1 MGLIM
6 PRRADLTHDV
16 TRRVEDFVVI
26 VLLPLFF
33 VVTGLRVQVGLLDR
47 PELWLLTLA
56 LLAVAIAGKW
66 VGALGAARFTG
77 FPPRESA
84 AIAALMNTRG
94 LTELIVL
101 NIGLELG
108 VVTPALFTALV
119 LVALVTTFMTGPVL
133 RLIDP
138 AGRLAVRPEDEL
150 AAATGAPAPER
161 AILVAP
167 QDGRHL
173 DALLELAGPLAR
185 SQPPREL
192 LVARLLVPSRIATGP
207 AADDHELTQVAADL
221 HRRRER
227 LLAAGLA
234 VRTVAFTTADP
245 AGDLLRLAAEQPI
258 DLVLLDGRRPLLGE
272 GVPRGPVGEVLLAAP
287 CDVAVLVQRERAPVG
302 AGPGRPVLV
311 PFGGADHDWAALEL
325 GAWVASS
332 TGAPLRLLGAAGDD
346 AGRRDASRLLGNAS
360 LVLQQLAGVA
370 AEPLLIEPGRK
381 GVLRAADGAGL
392 LVVGLSE
399 RWRSEGLGATRA
411 EIARSAPVPTLFVRR
426 GARQGALA
434 TPDSATRFAWSSI
447 GPEPPGTERTPSG
460 N

>member
-1 MGLIM
+1 
-6 PRRADLTHDV
+6 
-16 TRRVEDFVVI
+16 
-26 VLLPLFF
+26 
-33 VVTGLRVQVGLLDR
+33 
-47 PELWLLTLA
+47 
-56 LLAVAIAGKW
+56 
-66 VGALGAARFTG
+66 
-77 FPPRESA
+77 
-84 AIAALMNTRG
+84 
-94 LTELIVL
+94 
-101 NIGLELG
+101 

-150 AAATGAPAPER
+150 AAAATGAPAPER

-185 SQPPREL
+185 SQPAREL
-192 LVARLLVPSRIATGP
+192 LVARLLVPSRIATGA

-221 HRRRER
+221 HRRRDR

-245 AGDLLRLAAEQPI
+245 AGDLLRLAAERPI
-258 DLVLLDGRRPLLGE
+258 DLILLDGRRPLLGE

-287 CDVAVLVQRERAPVG
+287 CDVAVLVQRERGPVA

-332 TGAPLRLLGAAGDD
+332 RGAPLRLLGAAADDD
-346 AGRRDASRLLGNAS
+346 AGRRDASRLLANAS
-360 LVLQQLAGVA
+360 LVLQQLAGVP
-370 AEPLLIEPGRK
+370 AEPLLIEPGRE
-381 GVLRAADGAGL
+381 GVLRAAEGAGL

-399 RWRSEGLGATRA
+399 RWREEGLGATRA
-411 EIARSAPVPTLFVRR
+411 EIARSAPVATLFVRR
-426 GARQGALA
+426 GGHQGALA
-434 TPDSATRFAWSSI
+434 PPDEVTRFAWSSI
-447 GPEPPGTERTPSG
+447 GPEPPGATSG
-460 N
+460 

>member
-1 MGLIM
+1 M
-6 PRRADLTHDV
+6 PRDAGLTEDV
-16 TRRVEDFVVI
+16 THRIEDFVVI

-33 VVTGLRVQVGLLDR
+33 AYTGLKTNIGLLDR
-47 PELWLLTLA
+47 PELWLITLV
-56 LLAVAIAGKW
+56 LLGVAIAGKW
-66 VGALGAARFTG
+66 IGALGAARLTG
-77 FPPRESA
+77 FPPREAS

-138 AGRLAVRPEDEL
+138 GGVLAVQPEDEL

-173 DALLELAGPLAR
+173 DALLELAEPLAR
-185 SQPPREL
+185 SQPAREL
-192 LVARLLVPSRIATGP
+192 VLARLLVPSRSATGP
-207 AADDHELTQVAADL
+207 ASDDHELTQVAADL

-227 LLAAGLA
+227 LRAAGLA
-234 VRTVAFTTADP
+234 VRTVAFTAADP
-245 AGDLLRLAAEQPI
+245 AADLLRLAAEQPI
-258 DLVLLDGRRPLLGE
+258 DLILLDGRRPLLGE
-272 GVPRGPVGEVLLAAP
+272 GVPRGPVGEVLLRAP
-287 CDVAVLVQRERAPVG
+287 CDVAVLVQRERGPIAVG
-302 AGPGRPVLV
+302 PAHPVLV

-325 GAWVASS
+325 GAWLASS
-332 TGAPLRLLGAAGDD
+332 RGAPLRLLGAAGDD
-346 AGRRDASRLLGNAS
+346 AGRRDASRLLANAS
-360 LVLQQLAGVA
+360 LVLQQLAGVP
-370 AEPLLIEPGRK
+370 AEPLLIEPGRE
-381 GVLRAADGAGL
+381 GVLRAAEGAGL

-399 RWRSEGLGATRA
+399 RWREEGLGATRA
-411 EIARSAPVPTLFVRR
+411 EIARSSPVATLFVRR
-426 GARQGALA
+426 GGRQGALA
-434 TPDSATRFAWSSI
+434 PPDSATRFAWSSI
-447 GPEPPGTERTPSG
+447 GPEPPGTGRTPSG